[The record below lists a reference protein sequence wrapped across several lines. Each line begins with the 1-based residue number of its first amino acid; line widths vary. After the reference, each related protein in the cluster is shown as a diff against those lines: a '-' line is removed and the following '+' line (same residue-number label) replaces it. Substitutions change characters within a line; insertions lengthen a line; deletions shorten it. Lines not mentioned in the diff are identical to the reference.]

1 MMYVWFWRF
10 NENLSKLLDSLSIL
24 ATVCS
29 KILLYQQEQVFYNRW
44 HFSWFFEC
52 KTLFRLWNL

>member
-1 MMYVWFWRF
+1 MYVWFWRF

-29 KILLYQQEQVFYNRW
+29 KILLYQQEQVFYNR
-44 HFSWFFEC
+44 
-52 KTLFRLWNL
+52 